1 MSESDDFG
9 PLESADE
16 VTCLRAQVEQLLL
29 REKELLKLKEENEQD
44 FGQKRA
50 RFRELFLQKEA
61 ELKTDRDK
69 ISLLEQEL
77 QETKAELE
85 DIKTAV
91 AVSEANKEEE
101 IAKIRQQCDQEID
114 TMQALLREAAEE
126 ASSSTAAQYETERA
140 KLKALNENYE
150 EEIQSIR
157 SRLSQE
163 RQLEKG
169 KSLLSTVADMMSR
182 GTASLNPSGTTTPT
196 TSASVTEAENLE
208 EAMRKA
214 QQDAEILK
222 SVVMPLEK
230 EIESL
235 KAELKAQKEKNR
247 RLEREKLQLQEK
259 LVTGTHADELTSPV
273 KTTSLPSLDSITD
286 PEEKIQQLT
295 KYLKAE
301 KASRTDLEMFV
312 AVINAQKNVLQ
323 DEVDKTRSELQ
334 EVCSILDEEKR
345 AHNQLKETWT
355 MANDQFLESQRL
367 MMMDMRRME
376 SLLSAEQQRLL
387 AEQQKKDL
395 EREAQK
401 KKVKELEEMR
411 QKQEQEQE
419 QQRNTEVEKKAED
432 SSKKLKRKDMKQA
445 GQLLS
450 EDKSE
455 SITSINS
462 VGSTDSLTF
471 DESSI
476 AEPSLK
482 KSHSNLEINSMSED
496 FLDSGVHETRSLNE
510 ADNMTIRISPEKV
523 INLPSLTEAQVKAIT
538 DPTPENEAKKLL
550 LASAKS
556 KSDSV
561 SLQGKRLVSEKE
573 WKLMQEELRAA
584 REKLGR
590 PCDMCNNYEA
600 QLQSVQDE
608 LKGEQAKL
616 RSLERESN
624 AEKQTITSQ
633 TNYIKELEEKLKD
646 AASSAGEEIGS
657 LANKV
662 KESEKYIL
670 ELREQ
675 NTTAQLELR
684 DSLNQLTDE
693 RNEVQ
698 RELVRLQEENDS
710 LQGKHSKHSEQLQNE
725 TINLP
730 NNLDDMQ
737 LLLLK
742 YREEIIQ
749 AKVAK
754 EHIEEKLKS
763 ELMFLKAQVQSES
776 EEKKSMEENLTQE
789 INSLQEK
796 VAIQDSIRSELER
809 ESSVRAEAETKVR
822 ELEHALK
829 GQQAK
834 SKQLIG
840 GLQKQLEEESRI
852 RTTLEDEVQ
861 KLKVKTH
868 SLQTDLDNS
877 EAVQRDFVKLSQS
890 LQIQLEQIRQSET
903 EVRWQNEE
911 DVDDC
916 HGCKQPFSVTKRKH
930 HCRHCGKIFC
940 SDCITKTVHSGPKGR
955 PARVCDVCH
964 TILVADATP
973 YFSTEP
979 PHTPD

>member
-1 MSESDDFG
+1 M
-9 PLESADE
+9 
-16 VTCLRAQVEQLLL
+16 
-29 REKELLKLKEENEQD
+29 
-44 FGQKRA
+44 
-50 RFRELFLQKEA
+50 QKEA
-61 ELKTDRDK
+61 ELKADKDRFTK
-69 ISLLEQEL
+69 LEQEL
-77 QETKAELE
+77 QETKSELE

-101 IAKIRQQCDQEID
+101 IAKIRRQCDQEIQ
-114 TMQALLREAAEE
+114 TMQALLKEAAEE
-126 ASSSTAAQYETERA
+126 ASSSTAAQYESERA
-140 KLKALNENYE
+140 KLQELNENYE

-169 KSLLSTVADMMSR
+169 KGFLSSVADIVSR
-182 GTASLNPSGTTTPT
+182 GTASLNP
-196 TSASVTEAENLE
+196 ASTDANTEAENLE
-208 EAMRKA
+208 EDMRKA

-235 KAELKAQKEKNR
+235 KQKLKKQESNVRSLEKQ
-247 RLEREKLQLQEK
+247 KLQLQEK
-259 LVTGTHADELTSPV
+259 LVSGSLQEGELPSPT
-273 KTTSLPSLDSITD
+273 KTMSLPSLDDITD
-286 PEEKIQQLT
+286 PEEKIQQLL
-295 KYLKAE
+295 KYLKVE
-301 KASRTDLEMFV
+301 KASRVDLEMYV
-312 AVINAQKNVLQ
+312 AVLSTQKNVLQ
-323 DEVDKTRSELQ
+323 DESDKTRNELK
-334 EVCSILDEEKR
+334 EVCSILDDEKR

-395 EREAQK
+395 EREAQQ
-401 KKVKELEEMR
+401 KKVKDLEELR
-411 QKQEQEQE
+411 LKQEKEQE
-419 QQRNTEVEKKAED
+419 LLKSIEAVKQVEENTKKF
-432 SSKKLKRKDMKQA
+432 KKKEAR
-445 GQLLS
+445 LS
-450 EDKSE
+450 ERLFSDKSA
-455 SITSINS
+455 SNTSINS
-462 VGSTDSLTF
+462 VGSIDSLNF
-471 DESSI
+471 DDSL

-482 KSHSNLEINSMSED
+482 KSLSNSELNSLSEQE

-510 ADNMTIRISPEKV
+510 MDNLTIRISPEKV

-538 DPTPENEAKKLL
+538 APTPENEARKNLM
-550 LASAKS
+550 ASAKS
-556 KSDSV
+556 KTDTI
-561 SLQGKRLVSEKE
+561 SLQGKRLVSDKE

-608 LKGEQAKL
+608 LKEEKAKL
-616 RSLERESN
+616 RSQERESN
-624 AEKQTITSQ
+624 AEKQTINSQ
-633 TNYIKELEEKLKD
+633 KNYITELEEKLKD
-646 AASSAGEEIGS
+646 AASSTDEEIGS
-657 LANKV
+657 LVNKV
-662 KESEKYIL
+662 KECEKYIT
-670 ELREQ
+670 ELGQ
-675 NTTAQLELR
+675 QHNAAQVELQ
-684 DSLNQLTDE
+684 DSLKHLSSE
-693 RNEVQ
+693 RTEVQ
-698 RELVRLQEENDS
+698 KELVRLQEENDS
-710 LQGKHSKHSEQLQNE
+710 LQGKHSKHAEQLQNE
-725 TINLP
+725 DINLP

-754 EHIEEKLKS
+754 EHTEESLKS
-763 ELMFLKAQVQSES
+763 QIMFLKDQVVSEQQ
-776 EEKKSMEENLTQE
+776 EKSTMEETLTQE
-789 INSLQEK
+789 INSLQERL
-796 VAIQDSIRSELER
+796 AIQDSIKSEFDR
-809 ESSVRAEAETKVR
+809 EAAVRAEAESKLR
-822 ELEHALK
+822 EIEQALK

-840 GLQKQLEEESRI
+840 GLKKQLEEESNA
-852 RTTLEDEVQ
+852 RTRLENEVHS
-861 KLKVKTH
+861 LKVKTQ
-868 SLQTDLDNS
+868 SLQGDLDNS

-911 DVDDC
+911 DIDDC
-916 HGCKQPFSVTKRKH
+916 HACKQQFSVTKRKH
-930 HCRHCGKIFC
+930 HCRHCGKVFC
-940 SDCITKTVHSGPKGR
+940 SDCITKTVNSGPKMR
-955 PARVCDVCH
+955 PAKVCDVCH